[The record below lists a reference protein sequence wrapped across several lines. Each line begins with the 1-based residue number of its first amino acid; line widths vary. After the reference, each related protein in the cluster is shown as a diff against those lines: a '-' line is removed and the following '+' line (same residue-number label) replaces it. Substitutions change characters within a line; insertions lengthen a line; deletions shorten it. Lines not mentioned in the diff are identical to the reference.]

1 MAGSALLYG
10 VWVRTTGNRP
20 GAGRPSRAGR
30 MTSARRTTPSDI
42 VIGTSRSMTVPYV
55 AGRAV
60 HWPVDPATVRGGPA
74 AAGYAR
80 DVDRVGATMP
90 ACVGAVEVKACARP
104 SASCGVACTANDAG
118 AHASVPA
125 ATTAART
132 RAERGFR
139 ETRRLLRSEEPD
151 RATTRQR
158 ARRLCGSASRSGPDG
173 PGRQRGRPP
182 PDPRRRDEAPTP
194 GPSPTQ
200 K

>member
-20 GAGRPSRAGR
+20 VAGRPSRAGR

-60 HWPVDPATVRGGPA
+60 HWPVDLATVRGGPT

-80 DVDRVGATMP
+80 DVDRVGATVP

-118 AHASVPA
+118 GHRGADPVYVP
-125 ATTAART
+125 
-132 RAERGFR
+132 GV
-139 ETRRLLRSEEPD
+139 
-151 RATTRQR
+151 
-158 ARRLCGSASRSGPDG
+158 
-173 PGRQRGRPP
+173 PGRRGAAAHGCGVHRPVVGAT
-182 PDPRRRDEAPTP
+182 RYV
-194 GPSPTQ
+194 
-200 K
+200 